1 MRESN
6 FVQEMSRQLNF
17 TTGLVIVVI
26 GAAIWLFYPS
36 SEIGNASSNSD
47 PMVVVDV
54 PPLTEAEKLGEADF
68 NNFCADCHGR
78 NAAGLNG
85 AAPPL
90 VHKIYEPS
98 HHGDGSF
105 FQAVRRGVR
114 AHHWSFGDMLPVEG
128 IEDEQI
134 ERIIVYIRALQR
146 NNGIK

>member
-1 MRESN
+1 MRKGD
-6 FVQEMSRQLNF
+6 FGQLMSRQSNL
-17 TTGLVIVVI
+17 TRGLVIAVI
-26 GAAIWLFYPS
+26 GAATWLFYPS
-36 SEIGNASSNSD
+36 SDGGKASSDGDS
-47 PMVVVDV
+47 MVVVDV
-54 PPLTEAEKLGEADF
+54 PPLSEVEKLGEAEF
-68 NNFCADCHGR
+68 NNFCADCHGE
-78 NAAGLNG
+78 NAAGLNSAG
-85 AAPPL
+85 PPL

-105 FQAVRRGVR
+105 YQAVRRGVR

>member
-1 MRESN
+1 MMSN
-6 FVQEMSRQLNF
+6 SRKI
-17 TTGLVIVVI
+17 VISAAVVII

-36 SEIGNASSNSD
+36 SDADISANGDE
-47 PMVVVDV
+47 PMVAVKV
-54 PPLTEAEKLGEADF
+54 PELTEVQQLGEADF
-68 NNFCADCHGR
+68 NIFCADCHGV
-78 NAAGLNG
+78 NAAGLSG

-98 HHGDGSF
+98 HHGDRSF
-105 FQAVRRGVR
+105 YLAAKQGVR

-146 NNGIK
+146 NNGIE